1 MERVFSRVKMPL
13 HFWVGAASLLISNIG
28 VFLRIEPFV
37 TFFYPFVWW
46 SYVVMIDGLVFR
58 LKGFSLF
65 SRLKT
70 KALLLI
76 IVSFLFWEFFEFL
89 NKRTINW
96 SYFVPSLPFIT
107 RKIFRFL
114 SFSTVLPIILETYE
128 LLDFLV
134 KREIRVR
141 AWNLANKPDLLWI
154 SLGIILFLLSII
166 WPKYFFWCIW
176 LALIFILDPWTK
188 NISGESL
195 SVQLSKGN
203 FRTLSLLVATGILIG
218 FLWEGWNYWAGIK
231 WQYNV
236 PFVGEW
242 KIFEMPILGYLGFV
256 GFSIE
261 AYVFYKWFSALT
273 GLERPV

>member
-1 MERVFSRVKMPL
+1 MRRLTLGTRLPL
-13 HFWVGAASLLISNIG
+13 RFWIGGALMLISNAGI
-28 VFLRIEPFV
+28 FLRREPFV
-37 TFFYPFVWW
+37 TCFYPLVWW
-46 SYVVMIDGLVFR
+46 SYVAMIDGLVFH
-58 LKGFSLF
+58 LKGSSLF
-65 SRLKT
+65 SRLKA

-76 IVSFLFWEFFEFL
+76 IVSFLFWEFFEFF

-96 SYFVPSLPFIT
+96 SYFAPSLPFVI

-134 KREIRVR
+134 KREIRGR
-141 AWNLANKPDLLWI
+141 AWNLENMPDSLWI
-154 SLGIILFLLSII
+154 SLGCILFLLPII

-195 SVQLSKGN
+195 SVQLSRGN
-203 FRTLSLLVATGILIG
+203 FRTLSLLIATGILIG

-236 PFVGEW
+236 PFVGDW
-242 KIFEMPILGYLGFV
+242 KLFEMPVLGYFGFV

-273 GLERPV
+273 DFERSV